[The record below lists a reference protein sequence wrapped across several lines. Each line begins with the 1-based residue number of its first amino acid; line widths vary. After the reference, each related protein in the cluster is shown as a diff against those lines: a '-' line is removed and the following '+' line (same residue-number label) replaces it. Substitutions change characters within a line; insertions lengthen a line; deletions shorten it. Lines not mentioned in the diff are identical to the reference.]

1 MFFEN
6 SHIYSQTE
14 TMNTFNY
21 KFEITDY
28 KSVNELRDSVNQ
40 ILDLISEKKVQDYI
54 LRKLTKEDEIQLIS
68 PSVVFTFTNCDCA
81 DKNDL
86 PF

>member
-28 KSVNELRDSVNQ
+28 KSDKELKDSVNQ
-40 ILDLISEKKVQDYI
+40 ILEMISEKKVQDYI
-54 LRKLTKEDEIQLIS
+54 LQKLSKKDVVQLTT
-68 PSVVFTFTNCDCA
+68 PSVIFTFTNCDCA
-81 DKNDL
+81 DNNNL